1 MGPGYPFP
9 RPEGA
14 TAYDVIPRKI
24 PYQGQDGDHNPE
36 VPQQTCVDT
45 HSKVAPVADRR
56 VGALT
61 PCWFTRH
68 QQRNPILLGE
78 LRCRLT
84 SFSVGQVL
92 TFEQSCLN
100 S

>member
-56 VGALT
+56 YPLAGSPVTNSAT
-61 PCWFTRH
+61 QYCWVKY
-68 QQRNPILLGE
+68 GV
-78 LRCRLT
+78 
-84 SFSVGQVL
+84 S
-92 TFEQSCLN
+92 
-100 S
+100 